1 MQLVFEFF
9 VVGGGLPPRI
19 AGSIHPPVTTG
30 HGDEVML
37 NFGLG
42 RGGGGPDTR
51 SLRVLEH
58 PQNSLNNAKLK

>member
-30 HGDEVML
+30 HGDEVVL
-37 NFGLG
+37 NFGLEK
-42 RGGGGPDTR
+42 GGWGTR
-51 SLRVLEH
+51 YEK
-58 PQNSLNNAKLK
+58 P